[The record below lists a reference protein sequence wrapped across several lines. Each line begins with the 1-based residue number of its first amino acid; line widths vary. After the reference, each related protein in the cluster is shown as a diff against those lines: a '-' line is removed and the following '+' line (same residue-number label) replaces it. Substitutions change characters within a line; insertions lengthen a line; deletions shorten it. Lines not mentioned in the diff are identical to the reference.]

1 MEPKKSWELQSASWR
16 LRGADGVV
24 SVWRP
29 ASLRP
34 SNSQGF
40 STSPK
45 AGKSWRPSSRQ
56 SGRKK
61 ESDTPLFY
69 SGPEQIEKA
78 HHIREGNQFN
88 LKLIEKLPYETSKMM
103 FDQLGAISWPSQV
116 DT

>member
-1 MEPKKSWELQSASWR
+1 MSPSLSKAQNQQHPC
-16 LRGADGVV
+16 LRAREDRCPHTGRD
-24 SVWRP
+24 
-29 ASLRP
+29 
-34 SNSQGF
+34 QIH
-40 STSPK
+40 
-45 AGKSWRPSSRQ
+45 PSS
-56 SGRKK
+56 
-61 ESDTPLFY
+61 TCLFY